1 MPLWLIILIWFYLNQ
16 ILSCYYL
23 KCASTK
29 FPWDNIKIQIFSLN
43 FANFILDVSRAIS
56 QQESIILCSSAA
68 PSCWC
73 LLLTSHPREQVN
85 QYRFW
90 EGQKRTYQST
100 IGRFQ
105 PNFRVLQCLWMSDVE
120 WKVRSVEVLKTWN
133 YETVVVEASGRW
145 IWESPRTS
153 WEYCGDKGCGPV
165 AKINMDIVWSVLNI
179 LAMRLHKEWYK
190 HALKEVRED

>member
-1 MPLWLIILIWFYLNQ
+1 MPLWHIILIWFYLNQ

-90 EGQKRTYQST
+90 EGQKELIRAQLAGSNQ
-100 IGRFQ
+100 ISGCCSASE
-105 PNFRVLQCLWMSDVE
+105 CLM
-120 WKVRSVEVLKTWN
+120 WN
-133 YETVVVEASGRW
+133 ETVVVEASGRW

>member
-1 MPLWLIILIWFYLNQ
+1 MFFCCTLLLMSASHKPPEGAGEPIQ
-16 ILSCYYL
+16 ILRRS
-23 KCASTK
+23 
-29 FPWDNIKIQIFSLN
+29 
-43 FANFILDVSRAIS
+43 
-56 QQESIILCSSAA
+56 
-68 PSCWC
+68 
-73 LLLTSHPREQVN
+73 
-85 QYRFW
+85 
-90 EGQKRTYQST
+90 KRTYQST